1 MNNIPSA
8 PLLNFPSFNFPQNSL
23 TNLIQQTMPGT
34 ITSFSG
40 DIDYKNKTYELN
52 SSNRFVRMN
61 FSPSIKNN
69 TGWIVCVGC
78 DVKKIIFPTLF
89 QTIGFL
95 YGAGT
100 NDDEFKIPDY
110 NGYFFRGLALDDK
123 IDKGFNDRKINPANG
138 SKSTKNGVGSI
149 QEIMVQKHEHKYVNF
164 SGKVPPVLGPGD
176 SPTNGENK
184 EVYTDPNIYS
194 PEQQLLSG
202 DETRPVNIYVNY
214 LIFAGLPS
222 AIKQHNM

>member
-1 MNNIPSA
+1 MNNILASQI
-8 PLLNFPSFNFPQNSL
+8 LNFPFPALPHNSL
-23 TNLIQQTMPGT
+23 TNSIHQTMPGT
-34 ITSFSG
+34 IAVFAG

-52 SSNRFVRMN
+52 SSNKFVRMN
-61 FSPSIKNN
+61 FSPTIKNN
-69 TGWIVCVGC
+69 TGWIVCVGG

-95 YGAGT
+95 YGTGT
-100 NDDEFKIPDY
+100 NDDEFRIPDY
-110 NGYFFRGLALDDK
+110 SGYFFRGIALDNK
-123 IDKGFNDRKINPANG
+123 IDKGFNERKTNPANG
-138 SKSTKNGVGSI
+138 SKGTNNGVGSI
-149 QEIMVQKHEHKYVNF
+149 QDFMVQKHEHKYVNN
-164 SGKVPPVLGPGD
+164 SGTTSAFCCEIPAQGV
-176 SPTNGENK
+176 SK

-202 DETRPVNIYVNY
+202 NETRPVNIYVNY